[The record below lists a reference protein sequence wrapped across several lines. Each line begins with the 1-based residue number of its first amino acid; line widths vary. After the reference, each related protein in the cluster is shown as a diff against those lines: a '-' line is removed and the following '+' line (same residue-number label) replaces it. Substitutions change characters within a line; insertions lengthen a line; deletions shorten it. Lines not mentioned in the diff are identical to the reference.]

1 MDQGGLGGRVVHER
15 QAVGGWAVNDRGA
28 REICIG
34 SRWPIRTQ
42 RLTTTSEEEAKAQE
56 IGGDDR

>member
-1 MDQGGLGGRVVHER
+1 MDQGGLGGRAVHER

-42 RLTTTSEEEAKAQE
+42 RLATTSEEEAKAR
-56 IGGDDR
+56 GG